1 MRFIRS
7 LFQPSLADRKRKELH
22 QAQVG
27 LAHCQTQAEYYAN
40 MVTYYRN
47 IARRLQGELQNDKE
61 VSRGTDK

>member
-1 MRFIRS
+1 MRLIRS
-7 LFQPSLADRKRKELH
+7 LFQPSLAARKRKELH

-47 IARRLQGELQNDKE
+47 IVRRLQGELQNDKE